1 MVGEEVEL
9 VARHHTGDEMAPY
22 ERLLGDAI
30 RGDGSLFARED
41 TVEVAWHVVDPV
53 LDTVTPVHGYEP
65 QTWGPAE
72 ADRIIA
78 HEGGWHNPTPVEAA
92 S

>member
-9 VARHHTGDEMAPY
+9 VVRHHTGDEMAPY

-30 RGDGSLFARED
+30 RGDASLFARED
-41 TVEVAWHVVDPV
+41 TVEVAWHVVDAV
-53 LDTVTPVHGYEP
+53 LGTVTPAHEYEP
-65 QTWGPAE
+65 QTWGPTE

-78 HEGGWHNPTPVEAA
+78 HDGGWRNPTRVAAA